1 VKEEDRRTLSF
12 IVMGY
17 LLAKDS
23 FHIFLEQRFT
33 HFVTDYQGSD
43 SYSYAE
49 KRAFEHAGQPDE
61 MQIHELLDR
70 DARHQIFQFR
80 IAPMPR
86 LAPVTRA
93 PLFERGMVFS

>member
-1 VKEEDRRTLSF
+1 
-12 IVMGY
+12 M
-17 LLAKDS
+17 
-23 FHIFLEQRFT
+23 
-33 HFVTDYQGSD
+33 
-43 SYSYAE
+43 
-49 KRAFEHAGQPDE
+49 DE

-93 PLFERGMVFS
+93 TLFERGMVFS

>member
-1 VKEEDRRTLSF
+1 MKEEDRRTLSF
-12 IVMGY
+12 IVIGY
-17 LLAKDS
+17 LLAKDG
-23 FHIFLEQRFT
+23 FHIFLEPRIT
-33 HFVTDYQGSD
+33 HFVTDYLGSD
-43 SYSYAE
+43 SCSYAE
-49 KRAFEHAGQPDE
+49 KRGFEHAGQMDE

-93 PLFERGMVFS
+93 TLFERGTVFS